1 MFLKLTKKH
10 HLDKPLRIK
19 FTEDPVTCNVET
31 KTYEDNTYNV
41 FTVKA
46 KNIGGKFF
54 TEDEG
59 SFSINNG
66 TAFDFKIS
74 ESLYKQLSN
83 YKKNNS
89 VEVKMKKVEDPKNRA
104 GFVWEVKPL
113 AHPQVSTEVG
123 TSSNDLKIKW
133 GMAFNNATRLVTN
146 LSTNETVASKVELL
160 EKIMPDM
167 FRIACSMPEEPKKE
181 EPKKE
186 DKKDEDDLP
195 F

>member
-10 HLDKPLRIK
+10 HLDKALRIK

-41 FTVKA
+41 FTLKV

-83 YKKNNS
+83 YKKNNA

-104 GFVWEVKPL
+104 GFVWDVKPL
-113 AHPQVSTEVG
+113 AHEQVQNDVG
-123 TSSNDLKIKW
+123 SSSNDLKIKW
-133 GMAFNNATRLVTN
+133 GMAFNNATRLV
-146 LSTNETVASKVELL
+146 SEFDWSCD
-160 EKIMPDM
+160 EKNQ
-167 FRIACSMPEEPKKE
+167 SN
-181 EPKKE
+181 
-186 DKKDEDDLP
+186 
-195 F
+195 

>member
-10 HLDKPLRIK
+10 HLDKALRIK

-31 KTYEDNTYNV
+31 KTYEDNSYNV
-41 FTVKA
+41 FTLKV

-83 YKKNNS
+83 YKKNNA

-104 GFVWEVKPL
+104 GFVWDVKPL
-113 AHPQVSTEVG
+113 AHDQVQNDVVS
-123 TSSNDLKIKW
+123 SSNDLKIKW
-133 GMAFNNATRLVTN
+133 GMAFNNATRLVSNIKITDSV
-146 LSTNETVASKVELL
+146 LSIEDKVKMIE
-160 EKIMPDM
+160 EIMPDM
-167 FRIACSMPEEPKKE
+167 FRIACGMPEEPKKE
-181 EPKKE
+181 EEKH
-186 DKKDEDDLP
+186 EDDLP